1 MVSLNIDRDK
11 CEFGLCFRA
20 KRKGRKRSKQRIN
33 QSMASSGILL
43 SPSNPPEA
51 GENLIDSILPKELL
65 LRVYS
70 FLDTV
75 SLCRAAQVSKYW
87 NQLALDGQNWS
98 CVNLFDFQVD
108 ITSSVI
114 QRLSSRTGGFLNTLI
129 LKGCRTVT
137 DDSMSMLA
145 ESCPNLTVLNLEDCV
160 KLSDLTCV
168 SVAKYCPSI
177 INLNLTGLNIT
188 DTSLNALSSSPKL
201 TSRLQ
206 HLNVNFC
213 SKLTSSG
220 LISLLRSLPETILA
234 SNGEGKICDHEQ
246 SSNDVQHIDHD
257 QMITTT
263 GNGWNNVNG
272 NTISFNKN
280 NNLKKPFSSLKTFS
294 AKMAVQLITNESIT
308 ELVNNAASSLQSLV
322 LTGCTNLTDEGVTA
336 IGAHC
341 SNLIILTLSQCSQ
354 IVSLS

>member
-1 MVSLNIDRDK
+1 
-11 CEFGLCFRA
+11 
-20 KRKGRKRSKQRIN
+20 
-33 QSMASSGILL
+33 MASSGILL

-51 GENLIDSILPKELL
+51 GEDLIDTILPKELL

-75 SLCRAAQVSKYW
+75 SLCRAAQVSKFW

-137 DDSMSMLA
+137 DDSLSMLA
-145 ESCPNLTVLNLEDCV
+145 KSCPNLAVLNLEDCV

-168 SVAKYCPSI
+168 SIAKYCPSI
-177 INLNLTGLNIT
+177 VNLNLTGLKIT
-188 DTSLNALSSSPKL
+188 DTSLNALSSSPQL

-213 SKLTSSG
+213 DKLTASG
-220 LISLLRSLPETILA
+220 LISLLLPTPETTIT
-234 SNGEGKICDHEQ
+234 SNGDGNLSSHEQVSNDIQLNNHEQ
-246 SSNDVQHIDHD
+246 SVMN
-257 QMITTT
+257 
-263 GNGWNNVNG
+263 NGWNNING
-272 NTISFNKN
+272 NTISFYKKN
-280 NNLKKPFSSLKTFS
+280 SLKKPFSSLKTFS

-308 ELVNNAASSLQSLV
+308 ELVKNATSSLQSLV
-322 LTGCTNLTDEGVTA
+322 LTGCTNLTDDGVTA
-336 IGAHC
+336 IGANC
-341 SNLIILTLSQCSQ
+341 PNLIILTLSQCSQ
-354 IVSLS
+354 IVSFVLTWSIFLQLSSFVD

>member
-1 MVSLNIDRDK
+1 
-11 CEFGLCFRA
+11 
-20 KRKGRKRSKQRIN
+20 
-33 QSMASSGILL
+33 MASSGILL

-51 GENLIDSILPKELL
+51 GENLIDTILPKELL

-137 DDSMSMLA
+137 DDSLSMLA
-145 ESCPNLTVLNLEDCV
+145 QSCPNLAVLNLEDCV
-160 KLSDLTCV
+160 KLTDWTCV
-168 SVAKYCPSI
+168 SISKFCPNI
-177 INLNLTGLNIT
+177 INLNLTGLKIT
-188 DTSLNALSSSPKL
+188 DTSLNALSSSPQL

-213 SKLTSSG
+213 DKLTANG
-220 LISLLRSLPETILA
+220 LIALLKTPPDSTISANGNGDMGNHQVGNNLQNDRDETFVI
-234 SNGEGKICDHEQ
+234 SN
-246 SSNDVQHIDHD
+246 
-257 QMITTT
+257 
-263 GNGWNNVNG
+263 GNGWNYTNG
-272 NTISFNKN
+272 HSSSF
-280 NNLKKPFSSLKTFS
+280 LKINHFRKPFSSLKTFS
-294 AKMAVQLITNESIT
+294 SKMAVQLITNESVIA
-308 ELVNNAASSLQSLV
+308 LVKNTASSLRSLV
-322 LTGCTNLTDEGVTA
+322 LTGCTNLTDEGVSA
-336 IGAHC
+336 IGANC
-341 SNLIILTLSQCSQ
+341 PNLIILTLSQCSQ
-354 IVSLS
+354 IVCSIQ